1 MSNRGVNPCPALGPA
16 GPHPDLNERKGAP
29 TACESAGTAPAET
42 TPLYAP
48 GDEIFVYDGGPG
60 LVTRLEGWALS
71 VVEIA
76 FGDGPEATRD
86 RRVCV
91 FRDADGQLDISSPLC
106 VAPLDAAAA
115 AWHLVAPNGRIVG
128 GGTRRQGREPSM
140 GREELEALRD
150 TGTHTFLVGSVA
162 VPGLPD
168 GVHRAPSADATDPVD
183 APSHGMFTAAR
194 GGLYVWHAPSA

>member
-1 MSNRGVNPCPALGPA
+1 MAS
-16 GPHPDLNERKGAP
+16 
-29 TACESAGTAPAET
+29 ESAGTAPAET
-42 TPLYAP
+42 APLYAP
-48 GDEIFVYDGGPG
+48 GDDIFVYDGGPG

-86 RRVCV
+86 RRICV

-115 AWHLVAPNGRIVG
+115 AWHLVAPNGRLVG

-140 GREELEALRD
+140 DREELEALRD
-150 TGTHTFLVGSVA
+150 AGTYKSIVSSVA
-162 VPGLPD
+162 VLGLPD
-168 GVHRAPSADATDPVD
+168 GVQRAPSAGATNR
-183 APSHGMFTAAR
+183 APLHGSFTAAR
-194 GGLYVWHAPSA
+194 GGLYVWHDPSA